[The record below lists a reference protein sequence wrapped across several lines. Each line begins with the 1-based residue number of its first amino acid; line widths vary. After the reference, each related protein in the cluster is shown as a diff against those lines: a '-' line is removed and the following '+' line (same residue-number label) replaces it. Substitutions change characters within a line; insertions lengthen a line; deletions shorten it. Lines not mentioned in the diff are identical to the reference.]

1 MDQTFDRSLTRR
13 RFVGLGLAGAATM
26 FAGAGLGWAATEA
39 ATARLKA
46 RPGKPTQKVKP
57 GIQPLG
63 LAKGKDGTLSVPP
76 GYSPDKPVPLMIM
89 LHGAR
94 GRSEAYNLLST
105 EAGKLGIAVVVP
117 DSRAQTWDIVLG
129 GFGPDIAFLEKT
141 LEHTFDRVNVDPKR
155 LCLAGYSDGGSYA
168 LSVGLINGDLFTH
181 VMAFSPGFME
191 TPSRQGKPA
200 IWVSHGTKDPILSI
214 DRTSRRIVPQ
224 LKEWGYEV
232 RYKEFEGGHEL
243 SPDLGNEAFRW
254 FRG

>member
-1 MDQTFDRSLTRR
+1 MDQSLTRR
-13 RFVGLGLAGAATM
+13 RLVGLGLAGAATM
-26 FAGAGLGWAATEA
+26 FAGAGLAWSATES
-39 ATARLKA
+39 ARLKA
-46 RPGKPTQKVKP
+46 RPGKPALKVKT

-63 LAKGKDGTLSVPP
+63 LAKGRDGTLSVPP
-76 GYSPDKPVPLMIM
+76 GYSPDKPVPLLIM
-89 LHGAR
+89 LHGAG
-94 GRSEAYNLLST
+94 GRSGGLNRFST

-117 DSRAQTWDIVLG
+117 DSRGQTWDMVIG
-129 GFGPDIAFLEKT
+129 GFGPDVAFLDKA
-141 LEHTFDRVNVDPKR
+141 LEHTFARVHVDPR
-155 LCLAGYSDGGSYA
+155 RVCLAGYSDGGSYS

-181 VMAFSPGFME
+181 VIAFSPGFME

-200 IWVSHGTKDPILSI
+200 IWISHGTRDPVLSI

-224 LKEWGYEV
+224 LKHWGYEV